1 MTPDKLAKSGTEDGQ
16 QMALFAFVAVA
27 QRHGFECAWEWADSG
42 DKRVF
47 ERSPYVTTKTEAF
60 PVLDRLHAIPNGGL
74 RNKATAAK
82 LKATGTKRGVPDV
95 FLPMPATVADDVQP
109 VHRLTDRTRQYCGL
123 YIELKR
129 PKTETQRAGVT
140 SPEQDDWIAYLRRA
154 GYAVSVCFDWRSAAK
169 EIERYVRQ
177 CV

>member
-1 MTPDKLAKSGTEDGQ
+1 MTPDTLAKSGSEDGQ

-27 QRHGFECAWEWADSG
+27 QRHGFEMTWEWAESG
-42 DKRVF
+42 DKTVF
-47 ERSPYVTTKTEAF
+47 VRSPYATTKTEAF
-60 PVLDRLHAIPNGGL
+60 PALARLHAIPNGGL
-74 RNKATAAK
+74 RNKATAAR

-95 FLPMPATVADDVQP
+95 FLPLPMLA
-109 VHRLTDRTRQYCGL
+109 YCGL

-129 PKTETQRAGVT
+129 PKTETQRAGGT
-140 SPEQDDWIAYLRRA
+140 SPEQDDWIAYLRQA
-154 GYAVSVCFDWRSAAK
+154 GYAVSVCFNWRDAAK